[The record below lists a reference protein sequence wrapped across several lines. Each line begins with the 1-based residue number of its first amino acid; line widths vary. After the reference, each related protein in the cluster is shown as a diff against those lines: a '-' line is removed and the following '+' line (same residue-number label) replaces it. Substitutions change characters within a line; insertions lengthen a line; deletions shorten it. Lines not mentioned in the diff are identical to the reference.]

1 MDTPWIKFAT
11 PDTNREYFALL
22 SYMPLNKYRAIPAF
36 LKFSLQIQKQLRT
49 TPGVMGYSLRAKLFS
64 RNFWT
69 LSAWTEEK
77 PLMDFVA
84 KIPHGQAMKA
94 MMPHM
99 GSTKFTQWKV
109 MDRLCPCGGRKR
121 WRDRE
126 KGSHYE
132 ASHPASL
139 SRRFEQRANR

>member
-64 RNFWT
+64 RNLCAIAF
-69 LSAWTEEK
+69 
-77 PLMDFVA
+77 
-84 KIPHGQAMKA
+84 
-94 MMPHM
+94 
-99 GSTKFTQWKV
+99 GSEV
-109 MDRLCPCGGRKR
+109 DRKSTRLNS
-121 WRDRE
+121 
-126 KGSHYE
+126 SHITISY
-132 ASHPASL
+132 AVFCL
-139 SRRFEQRANR
+139 KKKNIQ